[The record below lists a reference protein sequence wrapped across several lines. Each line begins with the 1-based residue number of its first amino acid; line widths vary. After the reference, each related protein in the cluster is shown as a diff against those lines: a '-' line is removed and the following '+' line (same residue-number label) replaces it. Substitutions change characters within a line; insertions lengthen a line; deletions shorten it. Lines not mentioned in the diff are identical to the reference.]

1 MSMYF
6 YIENNKPDSISLCF
20 TEWVIDD
27 LLSVLENNEAVKK
40 GFQVSFQIKLAM
52 TEILLKVM

>member
-6 YIENNKPDSISLCF
+6 YIENSKPDSISLCF